1 MPRLSV
7 AQFQDRQG
15 AILDAAA
22 GVFARKGFENTSI
35 AELARAADISD
46 GLIYRY
52 FDGKRDLLF
61 QVLARFY
68 RSNLDYLEAAIAPQH
83 GFAARLRALVQSHL
97 EIQLNN
103 PGLCRLFIAEV
114 RQAGD
119 YPGSD
124 IQELNRHYTE
134 VFLRL
139 LEEGRQAGDLRA
151 NFDQRLMRDIFFGGL
166 EHVAWRAIHGTGGFD
181 ARTAAIEIVGLIA
194 HGLTKGAVYV

>member
-7 AQFQDRQG
+7 ERFQDRQD

-22 GVFARKGFENTSI
+22 DVFSRKGFENTSI

-68 RSNLDYLEAAIAPQH
+68 RRNLAGLEAAIAGKT
-83 GFAARLRALVQSHL
+83 GFAERLEALVRAHL
-97 EIQLNN
+97 DVHLNS

-114 RQAGD
+114 RQATD

-124 IQELNRHYTE
+124 IQELNRQYTE

-139 LEEGRQAGDLRA
+139 LAEGRAQGELRED
-151 NFDQRLMRDIFFGGL
+151 FDPRLMRDLLFGGL
-166 EHVAWRAIHGTGGFD
+166 EHAAWRAVHGG
-181 ARTAAIEIVGLIA
+181 AAVDGAQVAAEIVAIFNKGLA
-194 HGLTKGAVYV
+194 QHHV